1 MSALDELLH
10 DQQAIMLVYSGEIL
24 DAALFKA
31 AIRAEIAE
39 QVRSAMEPKPVSWCE
54 HVDCK
59 IIGPHIHKIEGPFE
73 SFGPK
78 A

>member
-39 QVRSAMEPKPVSWCE
+39 QVRAAMDDHLKQRHGFTFTELPINLKP
-54 HVDCK
+54 
-59 IIGPHIHKIEGPFE
+59 
-73 SFGPK
+73 
-78 A
+78 